1 MALLELNVAI
11 KSEIL
16 EVLLNQHD
24 RYMFTGSNKNIRIVN
39 WRCSN
44 ITAKKSGNVTSV
56 VLLFSLLTLNTE
68 VDYCSLSTNT
78 YIFPPNAFLL

>member
-11 KSEIL
+11 KSQIL

-56 VLLFSLLTLNTE
+56 VLLFSLLTLNT
-68 VDYCSLSTNT
+68 VDH
-78 YIFPPNAFLL
+78 